1 MTVLADTGAVYALVD
16 RDDAWHE
23 RVRTWWE
30 LNREPIR
37 LPVTILPEVAWLL
50 GTRLGPAAEAAFARA
65 LADGEFEV
73 EPLDEREDLT
83 RIADLATEYLDSPVG
98 FVDASVLAMA
108 ERLGVLTVLTTDRR
122 HFAVLRPR
130 HVSTLRLVP

>member
-1 MTVLADTGAVYALVD
+1 MTVLADTGAIYALVD

-23 RVRTWWE
+23 RVRAWWE
-30 LNREPIR
+30 SNREPIR

-50 GTRLGPAAEAAFARA
+50 GTRLGPAAETAFSRA
-65 LADGEFEV
+65 LANGEFEV
-73 EPLDEREDLT
+73 EPLDEREDLR
-83 RIADLATEYLDSPVG
+83 RIADLTAEYLDAPVG

-108 ERLGVLTVLTTDRR
+108 ERLGVLSVLTTDRR
-122 HFAVLRPR
+122 HFGVLRPR

>member
-1 MTVLADTGAVYALVD
+1 VTVLADTGAVYALVD

-23 RVRTWWE
+23 QVRMWWE
-30 LNREPIR
+30 SNREPIR

-65 LADGEFEV
+65 LADGELEV
-73 EPLDEREDLT
+73 EPLDEREDLS
-83 RIADLATEYLDSPVG
+83 RIADLAAEYLDSPVG

-108 ERLGVLTVLTTDRR
+108 ERLGVLTLLTTDRR
-122 HFAVLRPR
+122 HFGILRPR

>member
-1 MTVLADTGAVYALVD
+1 MTILADTGAVYALVD
-16 RDDAWHE
+16 RDDAWHA
-23 RVRTWWE
+23 RVRSWWE

-65 LADGEFEV
+65 LANGEFEV
-73 EPLDEREDLT
+73 EPLDERADLS
-83 RIADLATEYLDSPVG
+83 RIADLTAEYLDSPVG

-108 ERLGVLTVLTTDRR
+108 ERLGVLTLLTTDRR
-122 HFAVLRPR
+122 HFGVLRPR

>member
-23 RVRTWWE
+23 RVRAWWE
-30 LNREPIR
+30 SNREPIR
-37 LPVTILPEVAWLL
+37 LPVTILPEIAWLL

-65 LADGEFEV
+65 LADGEFDV
-73 EPLDEREDLT
+73 EPLDDREDLK
-83 RIADLATEYLDSPVG
+83 RIAALTAEYLDSPVG

>member
-1 MTVLADTGAVYALVD
+1 MTVLADTGAIYALVD

-23 RVRTWWE
+23 RVRAWWE
-30 LNREPIR
+30 SNREPIR

-65 LADGEFEV
+65 LANGEFNV
-73 EPLDEREDLT
+73 EPLDEREDLK
-83 RIADLATEYLDSPVG
+83 RIADLTAEYLDSPVG

-108 ERLGVLTVLTTDRR
+108 ERLRVLTVLTTDRR
-122 HFAVLRPR
+122 HFGVLRPR
-130 HVSTLRLVP
+130 HVSNLKLLP

>member
-30 LNREPIR
+30 SNREPIR
-37 LPVTILPEVAWLL
+37 LPVTILPEIAWLL

-65 LADGEFEV
+65 LADGEFDV
-73 EPLDEREDLT
+73 EPLDDREDLK
-83 RIADLATEYLDSPVG
+83 RIAALTAEYLDSPVG